1 MSSTTSITALKKKA
15 NKEYMTFYLLIS
27 PWLVGLLLFTIGPMV
42 SSIVISFLQWDLV
55 SPARFVG
62 FKNYTDMFAH
72 DEIFWQS
79 IKVTLI
85 YVAVRVP
92 LSLIAALMLAVLMN
106 QKVPGIGFFRT
117 VFYLPTVVSGVAVSM
132 LWVWTFNTDF
142 GLVNG
147 VLEKIGIQGP
157 GWFSDPHWSLAT
169 IILTSLYG
177 VGGTAL
183 IFLAGLKNI
192 PVSLYEAAELDGA
205 TTWKKFLYIT
215 IPQLTPTIL
224 FNLIMNIIGSFQTFT
239 EALIITNG
247 GPVNSTL
254 FYNLYLYQNAF
265 TYSKLGYACSLAW
278 VLFVITLCCSY
289 YTFRSTSKWVYYEGG
304 ER

>member
-1 MSSTTSITALKKKA
+1 
-15 NKEYMTFYLLIS
+15 
-27 PWLVGLLLFTIGPMV
+27 
-42 SSIVISFLQWDLV
+42 
-55 SPARFVG
+55 
-62 FKNYTDMFAH
+62 MFAH
-72 DEIFWQS
+72 DELFWKS
-79 IKVTLI
+79 VRVTLI

-92 LSLIAALMLAVLMN
+92 LSLVAALLLAVLMN

-117 VFYLPTVVSGVAVSM
+117 VYYLPTVVSGVAVSM

-147 VLEKIGIQGP
+147 LLEKVGIQGP
-157 GWFSDPHWSLAT
+157 GWFSDSRWSLAT

-177 VGGTAL
+177 VGGTAI

-192 PVSLYEAAELDGA
+192 SVSLYEAAELDGA
-205 TTWKKFLYIT
+205 TTWKKFIYVT

-239 EALIITNG
+239 EALVITNG

-265 TYSKLGYACSLAW
+265 TYSKLGYACALAW
-278 VLFVITLCCSY
+278 ILFVLTLACSY
-289 YTFRSTSKWVYYEGG
+289 YTFRSSSKWVYYEGG
-304 ER
+304 GK